1 MSVLDEGFC
10 MLYYLGRILKD
21 GGTPMRKT
29 IC

>member
-1 MSVLDEGFC
+1 MVLDEGFF